1 MADKT
6 KTKAKP
12 KRKAGA
18 EKSKTGTS
26 KRKVKVKVKRK
37 EKKARQY
44 FLIFTVCLLIITSA
58 VFGAFSSKR
67 GSTEFANINKSIAY
81 GIDVSYH
88 NGKIDWETVKGEVDF
103 AFIRVGFRG
112 YTDGKLHTDSKAKY
126 NLKNANKSK
135 IPIGVYFYSQ
145 AINEQE
151 ARQEAEY
158 LIERIRG
165 YDISL
170 PVVIDFEYPFKNGSP
185 TGRLADADL
194 SRKERTDLINAF
206 CEKVE
211 SEGYIPAVYASSS
224 VFRNQ
229 IYVKKLNKNA
239 MIWVADYNK
248 NVTYGGNY
256 DFWQF
261 SEKGEC
267 KGVPSKYVDTNYWY
281 IEKNADSN

>member
-1 MADKT
+1 MANKT

-12 KRKAGA
+12 KRKAKAAKPGGA
-18 EKSKTGTS
+18 NAQ
-26 KRKVKVKVKRK
+26 KRKVRVRVKRK
-37 EKKARQY
+37 TGKGRRL
-44 FLIFTVCLLIITSA
+44 FIIFSVCLLIVLSA
-58 VFGAFSSKR
+58 VLGAFSSKR
-67 GSTEFANINKSIAY
+67 GSNEFANINKDVAY
-81 GIDVSYH
+81 GIDVSHH

-112 YTDGKLHTDSKAKY
+112 YTDGALHVDSKAKY

-145 AINEQE
+145 AVNEQE
-151 ARQEAEY
+151 AKQEAEF
-158 LIERIRG
+158 LISKIKG

-185 TGRLADADL
+185 IGRLAEADL
-194 SRKERTDLINAF
+194 SRKERTQLINAF
-206 CEKVE
+206 CDKVE

-224 VFRNQ
+224 IFRNQ
-229 IYVKKLNKNA
+229 INVKKLNKNA

-248 NVTYGGNY
+248 NITYGGNY

-261 SEKGEC
+261 SEKGKC
-267 KGVPSKYVDTNYWY
+267 KGVSSKYVDTNYWY
-281 IEKNADSN
+281 IQKTAAS